1 MSAMYNEIFLL
12 IKTCIEFWKGFFN
25 SDNKKEYFTNKNGLI
40 PILMLILGILIALAF
55 IYTVTKLLCGS
66 SEATSKVPTSPVV
79 TEKTQTF
86 SLDGKDIVCNVRV
99 EIKIPKN

>member
-1 MSAMYNEIFLL
+1 MYNEILL
-12 IKTCIEFWKGFFN
+12 LVKTCIEFWKGFFN
-25 SDNKKEYFTNKNGLI
+25 SDNKAEYWSKKNGLI
-40 PILMLILGILIALAF
+40 PLLMLILSVLIAFAF
-55 IYTVTKLLCGS
+55 IYTIIKLLCDLS
-66 SEATSKVPTSPVV
+66 MPIPNNPDPPII